1 MNITESEKKR
11 ILSLYEQKTE
21 EVLATKI
28 DSKAISILPQ
38 DIINNI
44 NKKFNKIP
52 EIKNEIK
59 NDDILSFLVSKGMNP
74 YLFIVPNMIT
84 GEGFPTLGVNLN
96 LKGLPIN
103 FDINLGTNPM
113 DVLSSLKFSRVNL
126 RIPF

>member
-44 NKKFNKIP
+44 NEKFNKIP